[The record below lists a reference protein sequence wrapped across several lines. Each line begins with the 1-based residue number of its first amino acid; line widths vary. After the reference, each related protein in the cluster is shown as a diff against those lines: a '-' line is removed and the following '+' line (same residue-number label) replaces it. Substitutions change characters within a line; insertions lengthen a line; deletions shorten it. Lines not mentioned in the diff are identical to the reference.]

1 MDNIVE
7 FQYVKELFDKNTA
20 HKDKF
25 GFRDKLEHTKRVYM
39 WANRLLEYEKADKA
53 VVLMGVIFHDV
64 GYLFADKEHPRYSAE
79 ICREYL
85 EKACYDHEFID
96 KVVDIVTNH
105 VNKELLD
112 DPNTSMEQIIL
123 IEADCLDES
132 GAMSVLRDA
141 ISEGLS
147 GVESYNKVYKRL
159 CERSIIK
166 KTKKFRCVTATAK
179 KFWLE
184 KQQLY
189 IGFLSSLKYD
199 LGELDDNG

>member
-1 MDNIVE
+1 MDNIIE
-7 FQYVKELFDKNTA
+7 FQYVKELFDENTT
-20 HKDKF
+20 HREKF
-25 GFRDKLEHTKRVYM
+25 GFRDKFEHTKRVYM
-39 WANRLLEYEKADKA
+39 WANRLLEQEKADKE
-53 VVLMGVIFHDV
+53 VVLMAVIFHDV
-64 GYLFADKEHPRYSAE
+64 GYLFSDKEHPRYSAE

-85 EKACYDHEFID
+85 EKAHYNHEFID
-96 KVVDIVTNH
+96 KVADIIANH
-105 VNKELLD
+105 GNKELLD

-141 ISEGLS
+141 ISEGVS

-166 KTKKFRCVTATAK
+166 KQKKFRCVTVTAK

-184 KQQLY
+184 KQKLY
-189 IGFLSSLKYD
+189 LSFLNSLKND
-199 LGELDDNG
+199 LGETDDF